1 MLQSLRTAA
10 FLVATAFLA
19 THTIAPPCRASEAA
33 GDDQQLVSLFE
44 SCDGDTAARIR
55 FIEDSLG
62 VNRGYARYYRNGWL
76 GFYTIGVGFSSYRA
90 STNERG
96 ERAVQILSAIKAV
109 GGVARILIRP
119 PNAKEGEDASRA
131 LPSTNPAEC
140 RRRLEVAEETLQ
152 LNARQ
157 AGQRWDWKPH
167 VINAAIHVT
176 GAVIVAET
184 WGARRDAWGQA
195 VLGELFG
202 EAIIWSFPWQ
212 AADVLEE
219 YERRFPASGLPPEP
233 RVGWGLAP
241 TVGGGAFVVR
251 F

>member
-1 MLQSLRTAA
+1 MIRISLALLVFFLSIHAAQPAAAQSEESDT
-10 FLVATAFLA
+10 V
-19 THTIAPPCRASEAA
+19 E
-33 GDDQQLVSLFE
+33 LFE
-44 SCDGDTAARIR
+44 SCEGDTAARIR
-55 FIEDSLG
+55 FIEHSLEE
-62 VNRGYARYYRNGWL
+62 NRDYARYYYGGWL
-76 GFYTIGVGFSSYRA
+76 SFYTIGVGFSSYRA

-109 GGVARILIRP
+109 GGITRILIWP
-119 PNAKEGEDASRA
+119 PNAKNGADASRA
-131 LPSTNPAEC
+131 VPATSDGLC
-140 RRRLEVAEETLQ
+140 RQRLEVAEATLRE
-152 LNARQ
+152 NARQ

-176 GAVIVAET
+176 GAVVVGEV

-195 VLGELFG
+195 ALGEAFG

-233 RVGWGLAP
+233 RVSWGIAP
-241 TVGGGAFVVR
+241 TIGGAGLYVR